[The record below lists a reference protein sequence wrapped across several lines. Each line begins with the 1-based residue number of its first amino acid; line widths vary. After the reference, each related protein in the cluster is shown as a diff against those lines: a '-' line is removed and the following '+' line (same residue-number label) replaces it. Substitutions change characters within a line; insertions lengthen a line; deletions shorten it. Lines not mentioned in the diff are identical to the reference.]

1 MIVVFIAAMAQ
12 WSVRQYRIML
22 HAVINYRINMTR
34 AELIDYI
41 RKNDEFYQTI
51 DLSKRTEQEL
61 QKLKEMIDTI
71 KEYEQ
76 REKAKSKK

>member
-1 MIVVFIAAMAQ
+1 
-12 WSVRQYRIML
+12 
-22 HAVINYRINMTR
+22 MTR